1 MERKLNNKNYI
12 AIADWMVTDFDFN
25 TRELLCYAI
34 IYGFSQDGES
44 VFSGSL
50 NYLSTWL
57 GIRRDNVL
65 RYLNGLVEKG
75 VVTKE
80 KKSSASKSWC
90 EYRVVENKGAARNSD
105 HIIISPWMIN
115 DLGLKD
121 KELILY
127 ALIHGFSRSGSNS
140 VFSGNNNYM
149 AKWLKIDKQH
159 VTRYTSSLIKK
170 ELIERIEKDNV
181 ITYKAIVPKKE
192 NDDPNHFEYTLTNDE
207 EGANQNE
214 YRGNQFEN
222 IPNQAEEISL
232 TNLSTNNI
240 FLNNLN
246 NNLENNILNNNNV
259 VDGINKTIS
268 SNKLTQ
274 EEKELLEIKK
284 LNDKKLLKKY
294 SKAKFDVSK
303 ILESIAD
310 YRFRLS
316 LAFKNL
322 DGYPKK
328 AEELLLKT
336 LNLRRYFEKV
346 EEINNLAKD
355 QVLDLFSEA
364 CNLYDEESSIEKFIR
379 KSPEAYFIGIVDNVL
394 NN

>member
-12 AIADWMVTDFDFN
+12 AIADWMVTSFDFN

-57 GIRRDNVL
+57 GIRRDNVM

-80 KKSSASKSWC
+80 KKSSGSKTWC
-90 EYRVVENKGAARNSD
+90 EYKVIANKGAARNSD

-115 DLGLKD
+115 DLELKD

-127 ALIHGFSRSGSNS
+127 ALIHGFSRTGSNS
-140 VFSGNNNYM
+140 VFSGNNAYM

-170 ELIERIEKDNV
+170 GLVKKEEKDNN
-181 ITYKAIVPKKE
+181 ISYKAIIPKKQK
-192 NDDPNHFEYTLTNDE
+192 DDPNHFEYTLTNGE
-207 EGANQNE
+207 EGSNQNE
-214 YRGNQFEN
+214 YRGNQFEDT
-222 IPNQAEEISL
+222 PNQIEGIGL

-240 FLNNLN
+240 NLNNLN
-246 NNLENNILNNNNV
+246 NNLDEIILNNNNV
-259 VDGINKTIS
+259 VDEINKNI
-268 SNKLTQ
+268 NLFDLTDQ
-274 EEKELLEIKK
+274 ESELLKSKNIQDLETV
-284 LNDKKLLKKY
+284 KKY
-294 SKAKFDVSK
+294 KNSNLNIVR
-303 ILESIAD
+303 ILSTICPQ
-310 YRFRLS
+310 RFRLS
-316 LAFKNL
+316 LVFNNL
-322 DGYPKK
+322 NNYSEK
-328 AEELLLKT
+328 AEELLLKV
-336 LNLRRYFEKV
+336 LNLKRYEEHV
-346 EEINNLAKD
+346 EQINNLSERTIGE
-355 QVLDLFSEA
+355 LFNEA
-364 CNLYDEESSIEKFIR
+364 CALFDEDQTDKHIR

-394 NN
+394 NG